1 MQFASIGKNIRKY
14 RKKAGMTQD
23 ELAEKAGLSTNYIG
37 SMERGEKTPSLES
50 FINIVNALGV
60 SSDLLLCDILDNGY
74 QVKASLLSE
83 KLCSVSQTK
92 RASIFDMIEIMLR
105 DNG

>member
-14 RKKAGMTQD
+14 RKQAGMTQD

-50 FINIVNALGV
+50 LV
-60 SSDLLLCDILDNGY
+60 
-74 QVKASLLSE
+74 Q
-83 KLCSVSQTK
+83 
-92 RASIFDMIEIMLR
+92 
-105 DNG
+105 